1 MNKKYQ
7 VFISS
12 TFSDLLQERQA
23 AIRTV
28 LDLGHIP
35 SGMEIFPA
43 ADVEQF
49 EYIKKVID
57 ECDYYVLI
65 IGARYGSVDAA
76 GVSFTE
82 KEYDY
87 AVEQKKTVLAFI
99 HGDPGSVAVNKADTD
114 PTRAAKLNA
123 FREKVSTGR
132 LVRFW
137 KTPEELNSRVTI
149 ALAKAFG
156 EMPGIGWIRGN
167 AVASEDLL
175 AQLND
180 LRNQLDQLRAK
191 NYELEQRTKPRLD
204 ALAGLNER
212 FRIRYVWY
220 RDYPIDKYQDEVVL
234 TWAHIF
240 AACGPTLFRPISPE
254 IIGSTIKKYLLENGQ
269 ITERRKHPELF
280 ESDLHQIKIQ
290 LVALGLIQVEAATA
304 QGGGVSEFA
313 SLTPKGHQQLLEL
326 LAVRGTTHVSP
337 TDPSEV
343 RGA

>member
-12 TFSDLLQERQA
+12 IFSDLIQERQA
-23 AIRTV
+23 AIRVV

-43 ADVEQF
+43 ADIEQF

-114 PTRAAKLNA
+114 PALAGKLDA
-123 FREKVSTGR
+123 FREKVSKGR

-137 KTPEELNSRVTI
+137 KNPEELNSRVAI
-149 ALAKAFG
+149 ALSKAFG
-156 EMPGIGWIRGN
+156 DMPGIGWIRGN

-175 AQLND
+175 TQIND
-180 LRNQLDQLRAK
+180 LRN
-191 NYELEQRTKPRLD
+191 RLD
-204 ALAGLNER
+204 ALYSENEELKQKTRARLDGLAGLNEKYS
-212 FRIRYVWY
+212 IRYEYMWESGY
-220 RDYPIDKYQDEVVL
+220 STRKFQSQIVL
-234 TWAHIF
+234 TWAEIF
-240 AACGPTLFRPISPE
+240 AACGPSFFRPASPAL
-254 IIGSTIKKYLLENGQ
+254 IGTAITKYLVENGR
-269 ITERRKHPELF
+269 I
-280 ESDLHQIKIQ
+280 D
-290 LVALGLIQVEAATA
+290 
-304 QGGGVSEFA
+304 
-313 SLTPKGHQQLLEL
+313 
-326 LAVRGTTHVSP
+326 RGQNPPHRS
-337 TDPSEV
+337 
-343 RGA
+343 